1 MQKGCLFSLLSPR
14 RPFSPPQCP
23 TFGDLLPLT
32 NLVWPF
38 LRPPATGLKVSMFL
52 SLNSPSFRLRIP
64 SSIPSGKLLLILLP
78 FLFFFISFFW
88 VFYYVMLLLISK
100 FFNDGEGR
108 LEGVSGSFG
117 TPQKTKSPFFPTE
130 YMSPKRSL
138 IVCLSLFSLVLIISH
153 HSLIPPLSFF
163 VGSISHCRKKSFL
176 LRLIL
181 SLLHLL
187 ILNYLHYHLLLLIFN
202 TSLDLK
208 GYLPIPNFRISCIH
222 WNIYYIYPK
231 C

>member
-88 VFYYVMLLLISK
+88 VFYYVMLFLISK
-100 FFNDGEGR
+100 FFNDGEGGD
-108 LEGVSGSFG
+108 LILFGVCFW
-117 TPQKTKSPFFPTE
+117 
-130 YMSPKRSL
+130 L
-138 IVCLSLFSLVLIISH
+138 IWYSSKD
-153 HSLIPPLSFF
+153 
-163 VGSISHCRKKSFL
+163 KKSL
-176 LRLIL
+176 LPDRVHVSQKISDRLPFVIFSCTNYQSSL
-181 SLLHLL
+181 TDSPSLLFYGIHFPLPEKEFPPSTNPLFITSSHPKLL
-187 ILNYLHYHLLLLIFN
+187 TLSSVTSYYSFLTLH
-202 TSLDLK
+202 
-208 GYLPIPNFRISCIH
+208 
-222 WNIYYIYPK
+222 
-231 C
+231 